1 MATKKK
7 SVKKK
12 NSAAKK
18 KPVAR
23 GRSKAASAKTR
34 KVTSESRAAK
44 LNATNS
50 KSRAKSKGRAGA
62 VTKKNAGRA
71 RVSVARNQPK
81 SETVRIFRSPLATR
95 GEVRD
100 VDNVD
105 PETKGLGAESGGQ
118 SGSLQG
124 LSEVESADSESVS
137 ELLEEGNSFE
147 AEIVKGVQDA
157 PDADESEVH
166 THQRPQEKDLDEDFR
181 EN

>member
-7 SVKKK
+7 NVKKK
-12 NSAAKK
+12 NSASKK

-23 GRSKAASAKTR
+23 KKSKTVLVKSRKISINSRSKKAKTAKAKSTAKTSSR
-34 KVTSESRAAK
+34 KVT
-44 LNATNS
+44 AT
-50 KSRAKSKGRAGA
+50 KR
-62 VTKKNAGRA
+62 TT
-71 RVSVARNQPK
+71 SVASGKKPK
-81 SETVRIFRSPLATR
+81 GETVRTFRSSLPTR
-95 GEVRD
+95 GEASGIET
-100 VDNVD
+100 VDL
-105 PETKGLGAESGGQ
+105 EAKGRGADSGGQ

-124 LSEVESADSESVS
+124 LSGVEGADSESVG

-147 AEIVKGVQDA
+147 AEIVKGVEDA